1 MIRVL
6 LFLAASVV
14 LASGAAPPK
23 PVVKAQTPAVSDAR
37 IEQVLKEK
45 LAKSK
50 IGVNGFKFR
59 VQGGIVYWD
68 GTANVIQH
76 KGAATRMAKS
86 AGAKA
91 VVNNIQISAA
101 AKQKASENL
110 AKGRRRAQVK
120 RGEPRT

>member
-1 MIRVL
+1 MVRTCIL
-6 LFLAASVV
+6 LAASAVYA
-14 LASGAAPPK
+14 LGAAPK
-23 PVVKAQTPAVSDAR
+23 PVVKAQAPAVSDAR
-37 IEQVLKEK
+37 IEQVLKDK

-50 IGVNGFKFR
+50 IGANGFKFR

-86 AGAKA
+86 SGAKA

-101 AKQKASENL
+101 AKQTASDNL